1 MNRDF
6 NIENLD
12 VSVTII
18 REELNQFS
26 HAFNNYQVMM
36 KQIQSLITEIA
47 QLRLLSIIPIST
59 SESRTQFSSQVFKI
73 LHPDSFTDD
82 RLELDA
88 YLIHYQYVFLTQ
100 SSLFLMEQYK
110 ILYIIFYLKGNVYS

>member
-47 QLRLLSIIPIST
+47 QLRLFLITSIST
-59 SESRTQFSSQVFKI
+59 PESRTQFSSQVPKV
-73 LHPDSFTDD
+73 LHPDPFTDD
-82 RLELDA
+82 RLELNT
-88 YLIHYQYVFLTQ
+88 YLTHCQYVFLTQ
-100 SSLFLMEQYK
+100 SSFFLTKQHK
-110 ILYIIFYLKGNVYS
+110 VLYIISYLKDNAYS